1 MTQPLFRN
9 EAIDH
14 QRERLFGELILTQP
28 VSYTLLTGLFV
39 LITAAGLTFLFT
51 NSYIKKETVAG
62 FIVPDRGMVAVFAP
76 QQGILLKINV
86 VEGMH
91 VNENDDL
98 FNIIV
103 DQRAMGGEYVGL
115 KVIDELDTQEK
126 YLNTKLT
133 LERDRV
139 SNEIAS
145 QEAKAKQL
153 TEEIKKLKESI
164 IIQNQRMEVETGACE
179 RAQRMFSKGL
189 ITSTD
194 LETYK
199 RNLLD
204 QKQQSQT
211 LAMKMDENV
220 SSLEEISTNII
231 SLNVNSRSE
240 LVTIES
246 NISEI
251 AKQKVQAEGQR
262 QIVVKAPISGRIT
275 SVVSNVGQQLNPSIS
290 IFSIIPEGSQ
300 LEANLYLPTR
310 AIGFLEIG
318 QKVNIRYDAFSY
330 QKFGTYP
337 GTIKQ
342 IAKSVIMPGEMPS
355 GLSYKEPVYKVVATL
370 KSQDI
375 KAYGKEIMLKP
386 GMMLTADIILDERS
400 LFEWLLEPLYS
411 LRGRI

>member
-1 MTQPLFRN
+1 MNQPLFRKQ
-9 EAIDH
+9 AIEH
-14 QRERLFGELILTQP
+14 QGERLYGELILAQP
-28 VSYTLLTGLFV
+28 ITYT
-39 LITAAGLTFLFT
+39 ILTFLLVSIVVVALAFLFMNNYT
-51 NSYIKKETVAG
+51 KKERVAG
-62 FIVPDRGMVAVFAP
+62 FIVPDRGMVAVFSP
-76 QQGILLKINV
+76 QQGILSKINV

-91 VNENDDL
+91 VNQNDDL
-98 FNIIV
+98 FSIIV
-103 DQRAMGGEYVGL
+103 DQRATGGEYVGL
-115 KVIDELDTQEK
+115 KVIAELDAQEK
-126 YLNTKLT
+126 YLETKLK

-164 IIQNQRMEVETGACE
+164 NIQNQKMEVETGAYE

-194 LETYK
+194 LESYK

-204 QKQQSQT
+204 QRQQAQT
-211 LAMKMDENV
+211 LAMKMDEDV
-220 SSLEEISTNII
+220 SSLEETTININ

-240 LVTIES
+240 TVSIES

-251 AKQKVQAEGQR
+251 AKQKAQAEGQR
-262 QIVVKAPISGRIT
+262 QIIIKAPISGRIT
-275 SVVSNVGQQLNPSIS
+275 SVVGNVGQQLNPSIS
-290 IFSIIPEGSQ
+290 IFSIIPEGSL
-300 LEANLYLPTR
+300 LEVNLYLPTR

-318 QKVNIRYDAFSY
+318 QAVNIRYEAFPY

-337 GTIKQ
+337 GTISQ
-342 IAKSVIMPGEMPS
+342 IAKSVIMPNEMSS
-355 GLSYKEPVYKVVATL
+355 GLSINEPVYKVVATL

-386 GMMLTADIILDERS
+386 GMMLTADVILDERS